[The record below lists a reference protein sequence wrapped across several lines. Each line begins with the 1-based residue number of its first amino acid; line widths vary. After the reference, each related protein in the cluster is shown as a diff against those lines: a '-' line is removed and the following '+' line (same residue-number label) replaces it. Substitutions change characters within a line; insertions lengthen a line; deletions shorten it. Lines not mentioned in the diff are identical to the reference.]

1 MALETLAS
9 SLINDLVRDHSAL
22 SNGILL
28 ACPEFSSIVSTLL
41 ESGFTCVDLG
51 LPNIKIIQET
61 LQAAFNLNGTDGCES
76 LELGTENTAKAIIA
90 LGQLG
95 IFIRPSQLV
104 EKYNN
109 DVHSKMSSCGRDMS
123 FTTISHILT
132 VMCASSAPQTYA
144 REIEMATKDLC
155 DVWRRDPNNIN
166 QPNESGYCSMMQI
179 SKALKSVLNAWGQ
192 ELLPGFNLQLV
203 RDAILVIFQF
213 LVRLLK
219 SQEQDGS
226 WGGQRENTAYA
237 LITINEIASLSI
249 VQPINYQVKDTIR
262 KGREFLFT
270 TPGCRPCPGPLW
282 TQKVA
287 DEPSCLSQAFTLAA
301 LKYSIG
307 EASCSIQKLLPGD
320 LHTILRPLKLF
331 AQLPMFSN
339 TPGWCIAAWL
349 IEGALF
355 QHALGKLCLDACPKN
370 EKKKEKYLSVIPF
383 TWAASNNMHGCPLG
397 SDMMLEMMAICALAY
412 QIDDFIESKV
422 ACLPS
427 SALSMI
433 RMSIPEIFREVEIEE
448 FNTTTKYE
456 QSHDNHINGSTQQ
469 LECSPQ
475 IAASILSP
483 PASPQPSD
491 PFKVSLGR
499 IKRDLKGIIRRLL
512 QAPYV
517 RTATPHSR
525 IQLRITL
532 VDYITA
538 HIIQTEQSVGLA
550 AQTREEKGNHK
561 TLVNPPSSLLTWVR
575 TVSGDHTIGP
585 YAVAAFC
592 CMYGNGTDLV
602 YSPQANYIL
611 QDVARHLAALCRLYN
626 DYGSIARD
634 RDEDNLNS
642 INFPEFQ
649 GIIDERSVKENL
661 KIIAEYE
668 RRCLHASI
676 AELRPLVTKS
686 LFAALTV
693 FCETAEIY
701 NQMYVL
707 KDFTAE
713 FNEQ

>member
-1 MALETLAS
+1 
-9 SLINDLVRDHSAL
+9 
-22 SNGILL
+22 
-28 ACPEFSSIVSTLL
+28 
-41 ESGFTCVDLG
+41 
-51 LPNIKIIQET
+51 
-61 LQAAFNLNGTDGCES
+61 
-76 LELGTENTAKAIIA
+76 
-90 LGQLG
+90 
-95 IFIRPSQLV
+95 
-104 EKYNN
+104 
-109 DVHSKMSSCGRDMS
+109 MSSCGRDMS

-132 VMCASSAPQTYA
+132 AMCASVAPQTYA

-155 DVWRRDPNNIN
+155 DAWGRDPSKIN
-166 QPNESGYCSMMQI
+166 QPESKYYSMMQI

-203 RDAILVIFQF
+203 RDAILVVFQF

-219 SQEQDGS
+219 NQEQDGS
-226 WGGQRENTAYA
+226 WGGQREHTAYA
-237 LITINEIASLSI
+237 LITVNEIASLSI
-249 VQPINYQVKDTIR
+249 VQPITYQVKDAIR

-270 TPGCRPCPGPLW
+270 TPACRPCPEPLW
-282 TQKVA
+282 TQKFA
-287 DEPSCLSQAFTLAA
+287 DGPSCLSQAFTLAA

-307 EASCSIQKLLPGD
+307 EAPCSIQKLLPSD
-320 LHTILRPLKLF
+320 LATILRPLKFF
-331 AQLPMFSN
+331 AQLPTFSD
-339 TPGWCIAAWL
+339 TPEWCIAASL

-355 QHALGKLCLDACPKN
+355 QHALGEICLDACPKN

-412 QIDDFIESKV
+412 QIDDFIESEV
-422 ACLPS
+422 VRLPL
-427 SALSMI
+427 SALSTI

-448 FNTTTKYE
+448 FNMDANYE
-456 QSHDNHINGSTQQ
+456 QRHGIYIYGSTQPS
-469 LECSPQ
+469 ECSPQ
-475 IAASILSP
+475 TAAGQFSL
-483 PASPQPSD
+483 PASTRSSD
-491 PFKVSLGR
+491 FFKISLEH
-499 IKRDLKGIIRRLL
+499 IKRDLKCIIRRLW

-517 RTATPHSR
+517 RTATSHSR
-525 IQLRITL
+525 SQLRITL

-538 HIIQTEQSVGLA
+538 HIIQTEESVGLT
-550 AQTREEKGNHK
+550 AQTCEKKGNHK

-592 CMYGNGTDLV
+592 CMYDNGADRV
-602 YSPQANYIL
+602 RHPQANYIL

-649 GIIDERSVKENL
+649 GITDERSVKENL

-676 AELRPLVTKS
+676 AELRPLVTES

-713 FNEQ
+713 FNKQ